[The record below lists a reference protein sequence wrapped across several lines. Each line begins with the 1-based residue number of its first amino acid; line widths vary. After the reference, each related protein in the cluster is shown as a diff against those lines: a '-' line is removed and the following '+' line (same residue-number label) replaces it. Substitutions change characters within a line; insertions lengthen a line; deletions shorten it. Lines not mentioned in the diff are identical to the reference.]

1 YTGRGPFEAAGA
13 GIELHPGDVAFRG
26 NYATVDDTLI
36 VKDRRAG
43 RIQETGPLEAAIRQI
58 KLRGVDFV
66 FKNTVGHRAALVLQ
80 GKGLSNEVTDSDP
93 QEIGKKVLR
102 IRPLLRTLER
112 PQLRRAI
119 LTGGIR
125 RFAGRRRR
133 SMKTARLLN
142 DFSRRAHE
150 ILKNLHLN
158 IEREK
163 KGLLPANYLLLRGG
177 GVVPHLQPLQE
188 RFDIRGACI
197 AAAALVKGVC
207 MMAGMKVIDVPGAT
221 GSVNT
226 DLNAKVKAALK
237 ALKTHELVLLHVK
250 GFDEASHDG
259 NAAAKV
265 KLIERTD
272 KELKPL
278 IDAADFVVL
287 AIDHTTP
294 VTVREHTGDPVPIV
308 IAGPSVRA
316 DNVRAY
322 GERAAVQGG
331 LSRIRGKDLLPIL
344 ADLMGK
350 GKKFGA

>member
-1 YTGRGPFEAAGA
+1 
-13 GIELHPGDVAFRG
+13 
-26 NYATVDDTLI
+26 
-36 VKDRRAG
+36 
-43 RIQETGPLEAAIRQI
+43 
-58 KLRGVDFV
+58 
-66 FKNTVGHRAALVLQ
+66 
-80 GKGLSNEVTDSDP
+80 
-93 QEIGKKVLR
+93 
-102 IRPLLRTLER
+102 
-112 PQLRRAI
+112 
-119 LTGGIR
+119 
-125 RFAGRRRR
+125 
-133 SMKTARLLN
+133 
-142 DFSRRAHE
+142 
-150 ILKNLHLN
+150 
-158 IEREK
+158 
-163 KGLLPANYLLLRGG
+163 
-177 GVVPHLQPLQE
+177 
-188 RFDIRGACI
+188 
-197 AAAALVKGVC
+197 
-207 MMAGMKVIDVPGAT
+207 MAGMKVIDVPGAT

-226 DLNAKVKAALK
+226 DLNAKAKAALK

-278 IDAADFVVL
+278 ISAADFVVL

-308 IAGPSVRA
+308 IAGPSVRT
-316 DNVRAY
+316 DDVRAY